1 MASVTLVEF
10 PTSSAAASAS
20 FLAQVFGWPGTAYG
34 PDYQDVTVSDG
45 ISLGFQ
51 GDPTEASAAPLVVI
65 EVSDL
70 DVTRGQILEAGGV
83 ITVESFD
90 FPGGR
95 RLHFREPGGNE
106 LAVWVRR
113 EG

>member
-1 MASVTLVEF
+1 MASFTMVEF
-10 PTSSAAASAS
+10 PATSAEDSAV
-20 FLAQVFGWPGTAYG
+20 FLAKVFDWPGTPYG
-34 PDYQDVTVSDG
+34 PDYHDVAAGGG

-51 GDPTEASAAPLVVI
+51 SDPSETPTAPLVVI

-70 DVTRGQILEAGGV
+70 AASRSRIVEAGGV
-83 ITVESFD
+83 ITMEPFD

-95 RLHFREPGGNE
+95 RLHFREPGGNV

-113 EG
+113 ED